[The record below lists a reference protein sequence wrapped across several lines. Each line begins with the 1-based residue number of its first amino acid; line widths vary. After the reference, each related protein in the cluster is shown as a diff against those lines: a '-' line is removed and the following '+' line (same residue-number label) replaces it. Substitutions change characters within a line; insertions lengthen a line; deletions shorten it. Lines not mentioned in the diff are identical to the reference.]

1 MRAILTYHSLDES
14 GSVISTSP
22 SDFRRQMSW
31 LAGSSVRVQAL
42 EDIVRDAA
50 SGRAADAPG
59 DAVALTFDDG
69 FANFA
74 TEAVPVLR
82 DLGFPSTVFV
92 VSTRAGLDS
101 RWVWGDDGV
110 PVMPL
115 MDWDTLGGLAADK
128 VCVGAHTRTHPR
140 LPRIAPAALE
150 GEIVGAA
157 DDIESRLGQRPA
169 TFAYPYG
176 ATDDA
181 SNHLAQRTFAVSC
194 TTEFRELHRAARTS
208 LVPRL
213 DSFYFRAPGQLE
225 AWHSPGFRAR
235 IRLRDGLRR
244 VRQLLA

>member
-31 LAGSSVRVQAL
+31 LAGSDVRVQAL
-42 EDIVRDAA
+42 EEIVRDAA
-50 SGRAADAPG
+50 SGRAADAAG

-74 TEAVPVLR
+74 TQALPVLR
-82 DLGFPSTVFV
+82 EFGFPSTVFV
-92 VSTRAGLDS
+92 VSTRAGLDN
-101 RWVWGDDGV
+101 RWGGADDGV

-115 MDWDTLGGLAADK
+115 MDWDTLGRLAADQ
-128 VCVGAHTRTHPR
+128 VRVGAHTRTHAC
-140 LPRIAPAALE
+140 LPRVAPSALE
-150 GEIVGAA
+150 GEIAGAA
-157 DDIESRLGQRPA
+157 DDIEARLGQRPV

-176 ATDDA
+176 AVDDA
-181 SNHLAQRTFAVSC
+181 SSQLAARTFAVSC
-194 TTEFRELHRAARTS
+194 TTEFRELRSGVRAS

-235 IRLRDGLRR
+235 IRLRGGLRR